1 MSCKCLDFF
10 LGENYQYRGFKFW
23 VAPIMGK
30 FNPFLGKWEGEAY
43 KDNITLGVDWIDTKE
58 EAIQKI
64 KELIDKYWED
74 KGGYYCVGN

>member
-1 MSCKCLDFF
+1 
-10 LGENYQYRGFKFW
+10 
-23 VAPIMGK
+23 MGK